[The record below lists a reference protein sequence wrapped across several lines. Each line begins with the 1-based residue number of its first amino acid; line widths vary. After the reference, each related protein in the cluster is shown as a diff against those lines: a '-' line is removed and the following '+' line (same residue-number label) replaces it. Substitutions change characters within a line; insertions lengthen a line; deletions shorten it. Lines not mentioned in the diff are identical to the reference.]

1 MIIYTPEIYRLE
13 PENCPPEN
21 IEPRQALNFFGMQAA
36 VSSGI
41 IKLPIW
47 GESNN
52 ANVW

>member
-1 MIIYTPEIYRLE
+1 MIIYTPEIYWLE
-13 PENCPPEN
+13 PES
-21 IEPRQALNFFGMQAA
+21 IEPRQTVHFLGMQAA
-36 VSSGI
+36 VRSGI